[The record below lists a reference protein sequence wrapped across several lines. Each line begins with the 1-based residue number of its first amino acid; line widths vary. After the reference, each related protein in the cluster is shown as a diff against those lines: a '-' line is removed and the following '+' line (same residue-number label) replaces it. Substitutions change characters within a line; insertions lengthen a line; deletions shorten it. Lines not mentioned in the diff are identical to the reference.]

1 MDSGETAS
9 IPDGALHLPGQAQA
23 GASRERPPG
32 RGVLA
37 ERLRVARLA
46 AHLTQQE
53 VAGERFSK
61 SYISAIERGKMV
73 PSLQALAV
81 LAKTLAVPKSYL
93 LGESEIDESVLEE
106 SKNAVAANT
115 THDSQIDEDEARK
128 HLGKAEVFIRQDR
141 PEEAWEQLGGQ
152 DEPPPGWPLLLRPHW
167 AWLAGWTLFLLE
179 RPVDAV
185 RCLEQGL
192 QLARALHLRASSAR
206 QAYWDEMIQ
215 WLHCFLGVAHCAQGN
230 TTLAIQNYQRGLEAL
245 NQRRIGNAEL
255 RLWIYKGLGNEYFA
269 LAKYQE
275 AISFYQKALVEV
287 KDSNNKRQNGLAAWG
302 VARAYQQQGDG
313 FRAKIYYRQALQ
325 ELGEHGNR
333 QLLAQIRALCGLALI
348 DLEDYEEAERQLRLG
363 LEGARQVGDNR
374 TCGMALAYVA
384 SLHNA
389 KGDPD
394 QAVQAAQASLPLA
407 QQSGDERAQGHALF
421 ALVDAYTAKRDW
433 TATEQTYHEAI
444 RLAERIPDFEMLSQ
458 ARQGYA
464 GFLAEQSR
472 FQEAYKE
479 LALLNTHRSR

>member
-1 MDSGETAS
+1 M
-9 IPDGALHLPGQAQA
+9 
-23 GASRERPPG
+23 
-32 RGVLA
+32 
-37 ERLRVARLA
+37 
-46 AHLTQQE
+46 
-53 VAGERFSK
+53 
-61 SYISAIERGKMV
+61 
-73 PSLQALAV
+73 
-81 LAKTLAVPKSYL
+81 
-93 LGESEIDESVLEE
+93 
-106 SKNAVAANT
+106 AANT

-167 AWLAGWTLFLLE
+167 AWLVGWTLFLLE

-333 QLLAQIRALCGLALI
+333 QLLAQIRTLCGLALI
-348 DLEDYEEAERQLRLG
+348 GLEDYEEAERQLRLG

-374 TCGMALAYVA
+374 TCGMAQAYVA

-389 KGDPD
+389 KGEPD
-394 QAVQAAQASLPLA
+394 KAVQAAQASLPLA

-433 TATEQTYHEAI
+433 TATEQTYHKAI

-479 LALLNTHRSR
+479 LALFNRTEASKSIRGSVRVGVRVPSSGMRAGRGDPLFARQPQPQGGAPGQMGAMSGPVCGRMAVYTSGRMVLYTNTTVSPDIASRSNSPTARARIFPGMNFSFPRMS